1 MIKGNQKNKVKTS
14 LLNLKRNELKDI
26 TLLDINYRT
35 VISFSLLGEEIPI
48 LIKLEDIKYKDIR
61 SDFKVRGKEV
71 PIISSILLEEG
82 NNVLVDTLFNSIE
95 WKAFDILDDEY
106 YSEKVKEIEKK
117 HTKNFIC
124 NRYLIDK
131 EISELEKE
139 VIYNLKIYILEK
151 SLVEKELQSELV
163 RIYMKIRDIQNN
175 IINEF
180 NDVIDNIMNFDDDK
194 SINFNDYFLVMLKT
208 GIMSK
213 VPLFKENL
221 GKSFDE
227 YSYREIKLRISF
239 EHKET
244 LLNANKMRMMMPI
257 MARSLL
263 F

>member
-1 MIKGNQKNKVKTS
+1 
-14 LLNLKRNELKDI
+14 
-26 TLLDINYRT
+26 
-35 VISFSLLGEEIPI
+35 
-48 LIKLEDIKYKDIR
+48 
-61 SDFKVRGKEV
+61 
-71 PIISSILLEEG
+71 
-82 NNVLVDTLFNSIE
+82 
-95 WKAFDILDDEY
+95 
-106 YSEKVKEIEKK
+106 
-117 HTKNFIC
+117 
-124 NRYLIDK
+124 
-131 EISELEKE
+131 
-139 VIYNLKIYILEK
+139 
-151 SLVEKELQSELV
+151 
-163 RIYMKIRDIQNN
+163 MKIRNIQNN

-257 MARSLL
+257 MARSSL